1 MIHISAIERTTTI
14 SCDIISQHNYI
25 LNIMSILLQTDFKT
39 AVRGY
44 SLLIQ
49 RNLFGGYAVM
59 RCWYGLHNNR
69 GGHKQQLFD
78 DLDEAL
84 TAYRRIAARR
94 LKRGYCD

>member
-1 MIHISAIERTTTI
+1 
-14 SCDIISQHNYI
+14 
-25 LNIMSILLQTDFKT
+25 MSIVLQTDFKT

-44 SLLIQ
+44 SLRIQ

-84 TAYRRIAARR
+84 RAYRRFAAKR
-94 LKRGYCD
+94 LKRGYRPK

>member
-1 MIHISAIERTTTI
+1 
-14 SCDIISQHNYI
+14 
-25 LNIMSILLQTDFKT
+25 MSIVLQTDFKT

-84 TAYRRIAARR
+84 TTYRRIAARR
-94 LKRGYCD
+94 LKRGYRPK